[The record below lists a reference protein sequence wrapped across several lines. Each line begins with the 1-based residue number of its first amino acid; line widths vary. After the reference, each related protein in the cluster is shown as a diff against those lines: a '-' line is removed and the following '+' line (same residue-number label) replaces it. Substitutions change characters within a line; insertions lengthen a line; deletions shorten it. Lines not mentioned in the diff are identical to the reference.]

1 MRDKEYNMF
10 ADPTVVTINAVAKNL
25 VRINQDGYSSEY
37 LLRSALDEIRLNIR
51 NSSRTDSKRGVVIE
65 RHNAE
70 IIQTVFP
77 VAPSTTSFVRKAYVI
92 IENQQGDTLTD
103 PRNVALGLLG
113 LLTSAN
119 IDKMLNSES

>member
-1 MRDKEYNMF
+1 MF